1 MSKKPIKPSSPK
13 SPIWLGDG
21 NEKRL
26 VGWFLTLF
34 LTGVVVLI
42 LAALFL

>member
-1 MSKKPIKPSSPK
+1 MSKKPIKPSMPK

-26 VGWFLTLF
+26 VGWFLTF
-34 LTGVVVLI
+34 FFTGVFVLI
-42 LAALFL
+42 LFSIFS

>member
-1 MSKKPIKPSSPK
+1 MTKKPLKPVTSK

-34 LTGVVVLI
+34 FTGAFVLL
-42 LAALFL
+42 LAAFFL

>member
-1 MSKKPIKPSSPK
+1 MAKKPVKPVLTK

-34 LTGVVVLI
+34 FTGVVVLV
-42 LAALFL
+42 LFSLFA